1 MKNTRPSKTASYNVL
16 YVYFICLVASLGG
29 LMFGFD
35 LGIITGVV
43 PYIEHQFN
51 LSGFNLGLVVAIF
64 ELGCMA
70 GALYTGRLATKYGG
84 RRTMIFVAALFIIT
98 ALGAAYAPGASLL
111 AIWRFA
117 QGVCVGAAS
126 VLAPMYVAEV
136 SPANVR
142 GRMVSIYQL
151 TIILG
156 IVLASLSNYFFGEN
170 DPASSNWRYML
181 LSAVVPSVIY
191 LVLLFLIP
199 ESPRWLII
207 QSARE
212 EEAGKIFLR
221 INNGDEERSRNE
233 ILEVKNS
240 VNHANSSSRV
250 AFRTLFRKAFLPI
263 VLIGIGIAFLQQF
276 CGINNVTPYMQKIFL
291 LAGLD
296 LKDGLLNAVFV
307 QLVFLFSTFI
317 AIAIIEKTGRK
328 ILMLVGTGLMAI
340 TLFLL
345 ALAFNSDAQSGV
357 YILTLV
363 MIYIGTFGFTLGPVV
378 WVLIAE
384 MYPADI
390 RGRAIAFTSASLW
403 VATFIVVLVSPYL
416 LEIGPVFNFVTFG
429 ILNIVG
435 FVFCLR
441 YLPETKGKTLEQM
454 KEVWQKKLN
463 RT

>member
-1 MKNTRPSKTASYNVL
+1 
-16 YVYFICLVASLGG
+16 
-29 LMFGFD
+29 
-35 LGIITGVV
+35 
-43 PYIEHQFN
+43 
-51 LSGFNLGLVVAIF
+51 
-64 ELGCMA
+64 
-70 GALYTGRLATKYGG
+70 
-84 RRTMIFVAALFIIT
+84 
-98 ALGAAYAPGASLL
+98 
-111 AIWRFA
+111 
-117 QGVCVGAAS
+117 
-126 VLAPMYVAEV
+126 
-136 SPANVR
+136 
-142 GRMVSIYQL
+142 
-151 TIILG
+151 
-156 IVLASLSNYFFGEN
+156 
-170 DPASSNWRYML
+170 
-181 LSAVVPSVIY
+181 
-191 LVLLFLIP
+191 
-199 ESPRWLII
+199 
-207 QSARE
+207 
-212 EEAGKIFLR
+212 
-221 INNGDEERSRNE
+221 
-233 ILEVKNS
+233 
-240 VNHANSSSRV
+240 
-250 AFRTLFRKAFLPI
+250 
-263 VLIGIGIAFLQQF
+263 
-276 CGINNVTPYMQKIFL
+276 MQKIFL

-403 VATFIVVLVSPYL
+403 VATFIVVLVSPYI
-416 LEIGPVFNFVTFG
+416 LEIGPVFNFVIFG